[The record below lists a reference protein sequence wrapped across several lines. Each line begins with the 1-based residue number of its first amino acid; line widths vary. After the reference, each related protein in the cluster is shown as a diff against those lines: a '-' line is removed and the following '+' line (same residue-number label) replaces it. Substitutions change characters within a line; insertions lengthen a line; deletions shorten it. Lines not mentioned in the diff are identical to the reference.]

1 MRKGLE
7 TLRGQ
12 KRGLRAFSL
21 LEVLLALLIL
31 SFVAYQVHSATT
43 QIAIL
48 PTAPQLVT
56 MRAESLLQ
64 QVAIAFDT
72 SGALTLPA
80 AEVFGDYTIQIY
92 TSPLPHHH
100 YRLEARI
107 MRENTMISVLFLIV

>member
-1 MRKGLE
+1 MPQGKKHAL
-7 TLRGQ
+7 Q
-12 KRGLRAFSL
+12 AFSL

-31 SFVAYQVHSATT
+31 SFVAFQVHSATT

-64 QVAIAFDT
+64 RTAIAFDT

-80 AEVFGDYTIQIY
+80 PEVFGDYTIQIHA
-92 TSPLPHHH
+92 SPLLHYH

-107 MRENTMISVLFLIV
+107 LQENSVISVLFLVI

>member
-1 MRKGLE
+1 MDVPQGK
-7 TLRGQ
+7 
-12 KRGLRAFSL
+12 KRALRAFSL

-31 SFVAYQVHSATT
+31 CFVGYQVQSATT

-72 SGALTLPA
+72 SGALTFPA
-80 AEVFGDYTIQIY
+80 PEVFGDYTIQIHA
-92 TSPLPHHH
+92 SPLLHHH

-107 MRENTMISVLFLIV
+107 SRENSVISVLFLIV

>member
-1 MRKGLE
+1 MQGK
-7 TLRGQ
+7 
-12 KRGLRAFSL
+12 KYDLRAFSL

-64 QVAIAFDT
+64 QVAVAFDT
-72 SGALTLPA
+72 SGALTLPSP
-80 AEVFGDYTIQIY
+80 EIFGDYTIQIHA
-92 TSPLPHHH
+92 SPLPHHH

-107 MRENTMISVLFLIV
+107 LRENSMVSVLFLIV

>member
-1 MRKGLE
+1 MQGK
-7 TLRGQ
+7 
-12 KRGLRAFSL
+12 KYDLRAFSL

-64 QVAIAFDT
+64 QVAVAFDT
-72 SGALTLPA
+72 SGALTLPSP
-80 AEVFGDYTIQIY
+80 EIFGDYTIQIHA
-92 TSPLPHHH
+92 SPLPYHH

-107 MRENTMISVLFLIV
+107 LRENSMVSVLFLIV

>member
-1 MRKGLE
+1 MQGK
-7 TLRGQ
+7 
-12 KRGLRAFSL
+12 KYDLRAFSL

-64 QVAIAFDT
+64 QVAVAFDT

-80 AEVFGDYTIQIY
+80 PEVFGDYTIQIHA
-92 TSPLPHHH
+92 SPLPHHH

-107 MRENTMISVLFLIV
+107 LQEDSMVSVLFLIV